1 MQAWHH
7 HPPGGTEKLKI
18 VQVDIPEIADDEV
31 LVKVHAA
38 GLIWMELYWELY
50 LKEDGTYKTPVPGED
65 YSGVIAKVGPKV
77 PKDLGFEVGTE
88 VLVFVTKAFSS
99 ERSTDGGMA
108 EYAKAHYSRMIRK
121 PQNISHVEAASVPLA
136 GLTAWQGLFDHAKLR
151 AGQTLLVAGGTGP
164 TAIWAIQMGKM
175 VGARVIATAASE
187 QSFKLLESLNVDQV
201 INYKEVE
208 LESALE
214 NTNVDVFF
222 NCVGDGITKQALKV
236 VNKDGIVV
244 NIVDTTVGD
253 LSKES
258 VRDTFRE
265 PAFRKEEGKT
275 VVFFIVDMNVEQLTK
290 IGNLLDEGKLKAI
303 IGAVYDFND
312 AVKGFKQG
320 ETGRAHGKIVVK
332 GPGL

>member
-18 VQVDIPEIADDEV
+18 VQVNIPEIDNDEV

-38 GLIWMELYWELY
+38 GLIWMELYWQLY
-50 LKEDGTYKTPVPGED
+50 EKEDGTYKTPIPGED
-65 YSGVIAKVGPKV
+65 YSGVIVEVGSKV
-77 PKDLGFEVGTE
+77 PKDRGLKVGTE
-88 VLVFVTKAFSS
+88 VMVFVTKAFSS
-99 ERSTDGGMA
+99 KRSTDGGMA
-108 EYAKAHYSRMIRK
+108 EYAKAHFSRMIHK
-121 PQNISHVEAASVPLA
+121 PQSLSHVEAASVPLSA
-136 GLTAWQGLFDHAKLR
+136 LTAWQGLFDHAKLR

-187 QSFKLLESLNVDQV
+187 QSFKLLNSLSVDQV
-201 INYKEVE
+201 INYKEVK

-214 NTNVDVFF
+214 NIDVVF
-222 NCVGDGITKQALKV
+222 NAVGDETTKQALKV
-236 VNKDGIVV
+236 VTNDGIIV

-258 VRDTFRE
+258 VRDSFRE
-265 PAFRKEEGKT
+265 PFFRKEDGRT
-275 VVFFIVDMNVEQLTK
+275 VVFFIVDINVEQLTK
-290 IGNLLDEGKLKAI
+290 IGNLLDEGKLKAV
-303 IGAVYDFND
+303 IGAVFEFND
-312 AVKGFKQG
+312 VVSAFKQG
-320 ETGRAHGKIVVK
+320 EMGHAHGKIVVK